1 MSISERKSVSLGERW
16 RREATR
22 DIDDQRLAL
31 ALEAL
36 PSIRKPMVRIRAG
49 GIAAEMEGAMGSI
62 HEVSLQIRTLPM
74 KDWPTLIR
82 VLRRSKSII
91 EALGQARVPRS
102 FDRLVAR
109 VIGEPLFPDARS
121 VTYGCSCDL
130 QEEPCRHV
138 LALHELFARRLDEK
152 PWELLLL
159 RGVDLHSTLA
169 KVKQTELDTELPPL
183 AFGVPE
189 EPVLY
194 PDAEDADLDQSL
206 GLQAMR
212 WLIGD
217 VSPRAVDATLQA
229 LSDLSS
235 EAPEPDA
242 SQAGASVAGAPM
254 SEAPTAAP
262 TASRPD
268 AAVDPVSDAGA
279 DDPAE
284 PPEQTAT
291 EAALADL
298 DRVNPPA
305 DPPEGEAPGPS

>member
-1 MSISERKSVSLGERW
+1 MSVGERKSVSLGERW

-22 DIDDQRLAL
+22 DIDDQRLAA

-36 PSIRKPMVRIRAG
+36 PNIRKPMVRIRPG
-49 GIAAEMEGAMGSI
+49 GIGAEMEGSMGSI

-91 EALGQARVPRS
+91 EALEQARVPRS

-109 VIGEPLFPDARS
+109 VIGQPLFPDARS

-130 QEEPCRHV
+130 PEEPCRHV

-152 PWELLLL
+152 PWELLML
-159 RGVDLHSTLA
+159 RGVDLHDTLA
-169 KVKQTELDTELPPL
+169 KVKQSTQDADLPPL
-183 AFGVPE
+183 AYGVPE

-206 GLQAMR
+206 GLQALR

-217 VSPRAVDATLQA
+217 VSPRAVSATLEALNA
-229 LSDLSS
+229 LSDQPQP
-235 EAPEPDA
+235 PEDPAKAADDA
-242 SQAGASVAGAPM
+242 SKPNVTVDG
-254 SEAPTAAP
+254 AAP
-262 TASRPD
+262 PAIKPAAPKQPSPD
-268 AAVDPVSDAGA
+268 PIPS
-279 DDPAE
+279 
-284 PPEQTAT
+284 AT
-291 EAALADL
+291 EAALADKPTQSL
-298 DRVNPPA
+298 D
-305 DPPEGEAPGPS
+305 D